1 MLGLRRKR
9 RNDDREEAWSEKAKL
24 SMFFNYL
31 DVLKD
36 ERKERERN
44 RYSSHCLVVSEK
56 ERWGLNIVGHLK
68 KNNSTLYPVLD

>member
-1 MLGLRRKR
+1 MIGRKHGVR
-9 RNDDREEAWSEKAKL
+9 KQEL

-36 ERKERERN
+36 ERKEGERN

>member
-1 MLGLRRKR
+1 MMIGRKHGVR
-9 RNDDREEAWSEKAKL
+9 KQEL

-44 RYSSHCLVVSEK
+44 RYSSQLGC
-56 ERWGLNIVGHLK
+56 
-68 KNNSTLYPVLD
+68 